1 MVEAIGVKAGRI
13 VFFDDLAENIE
24 GARRQ
29 GLTAV
34 HVTSPN
40 DVADALTALG
50 I

>member
-1 MVEAIGVKAGRI
+1 MPTQRI

-24 GARRQ
+24 GARKQ

-40 DVADALTALG
+40 DVADALAALG
-50 I
+50 L

>member
-1 MVEAIGVKAGRI
+1 MR
-13 VFFDDLAENIE
+13 
-24 GARRQ
+24 

-40 DVADALTALG
+40 DVADALEALG

>member
-1 MVEAIGVKAGRI
+1 

-24 GARRQ
+24 GARAY

-34 HVTSPN
+34 HVASTD
-40 DVADALTALG
+40 DVADALRALG